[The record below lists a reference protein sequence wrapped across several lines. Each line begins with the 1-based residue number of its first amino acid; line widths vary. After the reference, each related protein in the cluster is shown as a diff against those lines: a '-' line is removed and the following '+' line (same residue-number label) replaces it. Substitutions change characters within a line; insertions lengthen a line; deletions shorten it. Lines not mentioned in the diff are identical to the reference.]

1 MTPDEI
7 MTSPTIF
14 TIWPSNACT
23 DSCQRTFSSLRPP
36 INYTEKE
43 IRRTVSFY
51 ARQMNRTRS
60 NFCGTQSKG
69 VPVRK
74 WSKDFSTRGIHF
86 SLDYTNCIFALLK
99 GMSSLLKRKFMRVPC
114 ASHVEIHAFCTS
126 REANGK
132 VKMPRLLPVN
142 GGLKCMLCVNLN
154 RQYSYSP
161 TVLGRVGLD
170 HECEA
175 HAGTFS
181 PTGQTNMKKL
191 RLSLPNL
198 SNIFNIV
205 KFRRAYILKRSL
217 FQTTKGRSAHY

>member
-1 MTPDEI
+1 MFLGKQWLLMKSWRHQQYLQSGRQTPA
-7 MTSPTIF
+7 PTHASGLSRHWDLQS
-14 TIWPSNACT
+14 TT
-23 DSCQRTFSSLRPP
+23 QK
-36 INYTEKE
+36 KE

-51 ARQMNRTRS
+51 VRQMNCTRS

-69 VPVRK
+69 VRVRK
-74 WSKDFSTRGIHF
+74 WSKDLSTRGIHF

-99 GMSSLLKRKFMRVPC
+99 GMRSLLKRKFMRVPC

-132 VKMPRLLPVN
+132 VQIPRLLPFN
-142 GGLKCMLCVNLN
+142 GGWKCMLCVSLN

-181 PTGQTNMKKL
+181 PRGQTNMKKL
-191 RLSLPNL
+191 RLTLPNL
-198 SNIFNIV
+198 R
-205 KFRRAYILKRSL
+205 KLTL
-217 FQTTKGRSAHY
+217 

>member
-1 MTPDEI
+1 
-7 MTSPTIF
+7 
-14 TIWPSNACT
+14 
-23 DSCQRTFSSLRPP
+23 
-36 INYTEKE
+36 
-43 IRRTVSFY
+43 
-51 ARQMNRTRS
+51 MNCTRS

-69 VPVRK
+69 ARVRK
-74 WSKDFSTRGIHF
+74 WSKDLSTRGIHF

-132 VKMPRLLPVN
+132 VKMPRLLPFN
-142 GGLKCMLCVNLN
+142 GGWKCMLCVSLN

-161 TVLGRVGLD
+161 TVLGRAGLD

-181 PTGQTNMKKL
+181 PRGQTNMK
-191 RLSLPNL
+191 
-198 SNIFNIV
+198 
-205 KFRRAYILKRSL
+205 KFRRAYILERSL
-217 FQTTKGRSAHY
+217 FQTTKGRSAHYY

>member
-51 ARQMNRTRS
+51 ERQMNRTRS

-74 WSKDFSTRGIHF
+74 WSKDLSTRGIHF

-99 GMSSLLKRKFMRVPC
+99 GMSSMLKRKFMRVPC
-114 ASHVEIHAFCTS
+114 ALQMEMHAFCTS
-126 REANGK
+126 R
-132 VKMPRLLPVN
+132 
-142 GGLKCMLCVNLN
+142 
-154 RQYSYSP
+154 
-161 TVLGRVGLD
+161 D

-181 PTGQTNMKKL
+181 PRGQTNMKKL

-205 KFRRAYILKRSL
+205 KFRGTYIL
-217 FQTTKGRSAHY
+217 